1 MAAVAAAAAVAGT
14 LVAVAGTVVVV
25 AGVRVAAVAVAG
37 VRGARATAVAAP
49 VAGTKAAVAGAEVA
63 GPAALE
69 LTGPLALLL
78 ALLALQLQGLG
89 TSRLPTFG
97 PTGGASTSPQL
108 LLRLLRL
115 LSAEGATL
123 GRAKAAVAAAG
134 RRAAAL
140 Q

>member
-1 MAAVAAAAAVAGT
+1 MGQAGKDSRTGT
-14 LVAVAGTVVVV
+14 LAAAVAGTVVVV

-63 GPAALE
+63 GTAALE

-97 PTGGASTSPQL
+97 PTGGASTSP
-108 LLRLLRL
+108 LRL
-115 LSAEGATL
+115 LSAEGAPL
-123 GRAKAAVAAAG
+123 GRAQAAVAAAG